1 MKTKYSYYSLRFP
14 SSIASLCHRIQAEFD
29 ATYMD
34 LPFMLPLESEL
45 CEYRETNV
53 IVFEN
58 REYYVASEKMDVCFK
73 SQSHLKERLFGVI
86 NITKDD
92 PKYVL
97 WSVFY
102 DEKLEGLLSGFKG
115 SICLRKYND
124 PVRCCVT
131 LKCDDV

>member
-14 SSIASLCHRIQAEFD
+14 NSIASLCHQIQTEFD

-34 LPFMLPLESEL
+34 LPFMLPLESKL

-53 IVFEN
+53 IFFEN
-58 REYYVASEKMDVCFK
+58 REYYVASDKMDVCFK
-73 SQSHLKERLFGVI
+73 SQSHLRDRLFGVI
-86 NITKDD
+86 NITKDV

-97 WSVFY
+97 WSNFY
-102 DEKLEGLLSGFKG
+102 DKKFKGILLEFKG
-115 SICLRKYND
+115 SINLRTYNT
-124 PVRCCVT
+124 PAHCCVT